1 MRSTELAR
9 FRKQLEAEEQ
19 GLVEQLREIAG
30 SKARAADAE
39 VVMEISGYDDH
50 PADMASE
57 TFEKEKDQALFES
70 VQESLARVRNALA
83 KIKRGTYG
91 KCDSCGKPISLK
103 RLKALPFA
111 TLCVDCQG
119 RRETL

>member
-1 MRSTELAR
+1 MRSTEVAR

-19 GLVEQLREIAG
+19 NLLEQVREIAG
-30 SKARAADAE
+30 SKARASDAE

-70 VQESLARVRNALA
+70 VQDSLARVRNALA